1 MYPTKIVAILL
12 FILVN
17 QADAIVYELG
27 LNYGYDK
34 SIYGSSRQNSL
45 TTRTYSMGVALYL
58 FEQTAIDLNYS
69 EVRDLNISNER
80 VNVASNTD
88 LIMYQTNV
96 QTYVYGIGLK
106 QQLLPKGAFII
117 PTISA
122 GMLSNWSI
130 LKIVIPLR
138 TPRVQHKLTIRLQHP
153 SIRVIQC
160 LESSL

>member
-1 MYPTKIVAILL
+1 
-12 FILVN
+12 
-17 QADAIVYELG
+17 
-27 LNYGYDK
+27 
-34 SIYGSSRQNSL
+34 
-45 TTRTYSMGVALYL
+45 L

-122 GMLSNWSI
+122 GYAKQLVYTQNSYTVENTSSSAQTNYSTATSKYQSHSMFGEFTLMF
-130 LKIVIPLR
+130 
-138 TPRVQHKLTIRLQHP
+138 KLTNTF
-153 SIRVIQC
+153 
-160 LESSL
+160 SLKGSVKTLFPAFEFNKAKDSLKYLAGFSWIF